1 MEALA
6 AALVRGEAVNWPAD
20 AAHAEQARF
29 LEMAA
34 FHGVRS
40 LLAYQLHRMDLW
52 PRWPAA
58 ITARLT
64 ETARVDA
71 ALEVVYRLELERVVA
86 AMGSAGVRPLL
97 LKGVAL
103 AYRHYPEPSLR
114 PRYDTDLLVHRTDLA
129 AVGRAM
135 HALGYRRST
144 LIPGDLVMPQVH
156 FQKTDRLGACHAY
169 DVHWKIANPQ
179 PFADLLPIDE
189 LRSRS
194 VDVPALGSW
203 ARAPGDVDALL
214 LACIHRV
221 AHHHDSTRLLWV
233 YDIHLIAS
241 GLDRQAFARFTDLAG
256 ASALTAICAR
266 GLRLARERFHTAV
279 PDEAM
284 AALTAR
290 TTSEPSAVFLRH
302 GRRKVEILLSD
313 LRLWSGA
320 GRPDGRCC
328 ASISSLPPVTCSSGT
343 TCRIVSCF
351 RRCMRA
357 GFSSGRGTG
366 VGDPTNGS
374 SARRVTRRRPDRPF
388 PCRLP
393 ISRPGH
399 RRARRFPHA
408 AAPPGRRPLP
418 PRPGCG

>member
-1 MEALA
+1 MAQHWSEPMEALA

-34 FHGVRS
+34 FHGVGS

-52 PRWPAA
+52 PRWPAD

-71 ALEVVYRLELERVVA
+71 ALEVVHRLELERVVG

-135 HALGYRRST
+135 HALGYRRLT

-156 FQKTDRLGACHAY
+156 FEKTDRLGACHAY

-179 PFADLLPIDE
+179 PFTDLLPIDE

-203 ARAPGDVDALL
+203 ARALGDVDALL

-256 ASALTAICAR
+256 ANALTAICAR

-284 AALTAR
+284 DALTAR

-313 LRLWSGA
+313 LRL
-320 GRPDGRCC
+320 
-328 ASISSLPPVTCSSGT
+328 
-343 TCRIVSCF
+343 
-351 RRCMRA
+351 
-357 GFSSGRGTG
+357 
-366 VGDPTNGS
+366 VGS
-374 SARRVTRRRPDRPF
+374 WSARWAMLRQHLFPPASYMLQRYDVSNRLLLPALYARRILFGAWHWCRRPEERE
-388 PCRLP
+388 
-393 ISRPGH
+393 
-399 RRARRFPHA
+399 
-408 AAPPGRRPLP
+408 
-418 PRPGCG
+418 